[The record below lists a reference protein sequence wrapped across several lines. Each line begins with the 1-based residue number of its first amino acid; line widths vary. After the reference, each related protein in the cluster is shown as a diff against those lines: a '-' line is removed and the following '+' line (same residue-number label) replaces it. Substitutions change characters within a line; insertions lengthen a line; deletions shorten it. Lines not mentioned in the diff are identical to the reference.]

1 MRTGENSARGALAAA
16 GLLSLALGIEPA
28 SAQRIGDTLRNLFRY
43 GSTTEP
49 PAAPQAGIEV
59 PDCPRVDVVEGGAA
73 LRTYTGGCTGSPESL
88 RSQLTIS
95 NVARECIGQPD
106 GSIVVKVGV
115 EGRALIGPAGSGGRF
130 DAPVRVVVKRGDQ
143 VFANRIRRIPVTVP
157 AGESQ
162 GAFVTVEEGI
172 VVPPGT
178 GDFDIEVGL
187 AGGAGEKPTKA
198 QRARQPG

>member
-1 MRTGENSARGALAAA
+1 MRTGENSARSTLAAA

-28 SAQRIGDTLRNLFRY
+28 SAQGIGDTLRNLLRY

-49 PAAPQAGIEV
+49 PAAPQAAIEMT
-59 PDCPRVDVVEGGAA
+59 DCPRVDVAEGGAA
-73 LRTYTGGCTGSPESL
+73 LQTYAGGRTGSPEAL
-88 RSQLTIS
+88 RSQLTIA

-106 GSIVVKVGV
+106 GSIMVKVGV
-115 EGRALIGPAGSGGRF
+115 EGRALIGPAGSAGRF

-143 VFANRIRRIPVTVP
+143 VFANRIRRIAVSVP
-157 AGESQ
+157 PGETQ
-162 GAFVTVEEGI
+162 AAFVTVEEGI

-187 AGGAGEKPTKA
+187 GGASGEKPAKG
-198 QRARQPG
+198 QRGRQRG

>member
-1 MRTGENSARGALAAA
+1 MRSWTNQGALAI
-16 GLLSLALGIEPA
+16 GLLSFASCVEPA
-28 SAQRIGDTLRNLFRY
+28 SAQGIGDTLRNFFS
-43 GSTTEP
+43 GGANGT
-49 PAAPQAGIEV
+49 PAAPQANVEV
-59 PDCPRVDVVEGGAA
+59 MDCPRVDIAEGGAA
-73 LRTYTGGCTGSPESL
+73 LRTYAGGRTGNPESL
-88 RSQLTIS
+88 RSQITIA

-130 DAPVRVVVKRGDQ
+130 DAPVRVVVKRGDR

-172 VVPPGT
+172 LVPPGT
-178 GDFDIEVGL
+178 G
-187 AGGAGEKPTKA
+187 
-198 QRARQPG
+198 

>member
-1 MRTGENSARGALAAA
+1 MKTGVKSARGALAI
-16 GLLSLALGIEPA
+16 GLLTLVCGIEPA
-28 SAQRIGDTLRNLFRY
+28 SAQGIGDTLRNVF
-43 GSTTEP
+43 GFGGTAPT
-49 PAAPQAGIEV
+49 PAVPQGFEV

-73 LRTYTGGCTGSPESL
+73 LRTYAGGRTGSPESL

-106 GSIVVKVGV
+106 GSIAVKVGV

-143 VFANRIRRIPVTVP
+143 VFANRVRRIPVTVP

-172 VVPPGT
+172 LVPPGT

-187 AGGAGEKPTKA
+187 GGGAGEKPAKR